1 MAARKTVTPNTET
14 INVKIK
20 ECGWS
25 NAYFTGT
32 LMGKG
37 RGWTTEWKRGACY
50 PSPEEAAQMCALLN
64 TTPEEILTKPED
76 IELVAGL
83 IAQEREKSI
92 KKDLPE
98 EVDEITQALLD
109 FAKNGTPEQKEDALQ
124 YIQFLK
130 SKRPKD

>member
-1 MAARKTVTPNTET
+1 MSQKSYSAYRLAKILGVNNQSVLNWQHGERLPHTKTR
-14 INVKIK
+14 IK
-20 ECGWS
+20 
-25 NAYFTGT
+25 
-32 LMGKG
+32 
-37 RGWTTEWKRGACY
+37 
-50 PSPEEAAQMCALLN
+50 
-64 TTPEEILTKPED
+64 
-76 IELVAGL
+76 
-83 IAQEREKSI
+83 IAQHFGITLEELDGDDLPVLPDDTEAVLEKSI